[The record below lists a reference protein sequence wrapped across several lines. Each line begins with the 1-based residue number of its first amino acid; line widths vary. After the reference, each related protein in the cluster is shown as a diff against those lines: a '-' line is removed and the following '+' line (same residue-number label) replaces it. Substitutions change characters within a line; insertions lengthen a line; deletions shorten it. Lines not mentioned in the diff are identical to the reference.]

1 MGLHVPEG
9 YHFLGEWGR
18 AWRDPKSGLWTVA
31 GMREGSEGRVVLSDG
46 EARAFARLVCRDEPA
61 TFATPAENE
70 TAMNASG
77 REGQCS
83 ETAGHGTRGVE
94 GTEELMSTELS
105 TFILHRDT
113 GVTDPERPFKSQC
126 SCGRWFT
133 ALDWHLHGCWSG
145 CSHVQYDEPPSV
157 LHEYERFLAYDLLS
171 EALGR
176 AGVLAPIRYEHPSRM
191 GRGRRNSC
199 VV

>member
-70 TAMNASG
+70 TAGA
-77 REGQCS
+77 R
-83 ETAGHGTRGVE
+83 
-94 GTEELMSTELS
+94 LMSGYWLGVATPFMIVLG
-105 TFILHRDT
+105 ILLLWLAGSLFAAIVSRAWKKAYYGLLKKGWIAED
-113 GVTDPERPFKSQC
+113 
-126 SCGRWFT
+126 
-133 ALDWHLHGCWSG
+133 
-145 CSHVQYDEPPSV
+145 YDEDSKEWTTRPGAER
-157 LHEYERFLAYDLLS
+157 LAAALTRYGEYRMLPCFGWMILIVRDHKPNDKKKTD
-171 EALGR
+171 GR
-176 AGVLAPIRYEHPSRM
+176 
-191 GRGRRNSC
+191 
-199 VV
+199 